1 MVASSGTTL
10 TVDVLVVGDGTGGA
24 AAAIQAARR
33 GVSVAIVTQQPWLG
47 GMLTSAGVCAPD
59 GNELECLQV
68 GFWGA
73 FLREL
78 ERRQA
83 DGLDH
88 AWVSFFTYNPRV
100 GAEIFRDWA
109 AELENLHWI
118 VGDRPRQVLREGDRV
133 VGVEFERHRIAA
145 TIIIDAT
152 ELGDLY
158 ALGEIPYR
166 WGWEVRDDFNEPS
179 APPTL
184 RPEHQREVVQSL
196 TWVAILQ
203 DYGQGNRA
211 PEVVTDAATYD
222 PSLFQQAWANHG
234 AAKFLDYGRL
244 PTDRL
249 MLNWPI
255 AGNDYAT
262 DLDRLV
268 GTDAE
273 RSACLAEAQIH
284 ALNCVRDIQTRLD
297 PRYGLAPDIFPP
309 IDGLPAGLALYPYFR
324 ESRRLVGLRTVCE
337 TDILPIAGGNVAPLP
352 TWNNRAESIAIG
364 NYPNDHHYAHFTLP
378 VQPKSLRWG
387 GRTTGT
393 PFAMPYR
400 ALIPAAIDG
409 LLACDKN
416 AAVSHVANGAT
427 RLQPVVLGLGQAAG
441 MAAALCV
448 ERGCQ
453 PRDLDVRSLQQALV
467 SDPIAPSAI
476 VPLFDRD
483 PRSADWVEIQL
494 RYADQP
500 ETYPIDGYADGDRS
514 PINPLP
520 LTNTTH
526 SAQPNHPGAIA
537 IHGTFTRKGD
547 NDYLLTDPQ
556 GTRWRLVTLSTAI
569 HHQLRDRAKSQFVGR
584 GYPNHAGGWIRVV
597 DMES

>member
-1 MVASSGTTL
+1 
-10 TVDVLVVGDGTGGA
+10 
-24 AAAIQAARR
+24 
-33 GVSVAIVTQQPWLG
+33 
-47 GMLTSAGVCAPD
+47 
-59 GNELECLQV
+59 
-68 GFWGA
+68 
-73 FLREL
+73 
-78 ERRQA
+78 
-83 DGLDH
+83 
-88 AWVSFFTYNPRV
+88 
-100 GAEIFRDWA
+100 
-109 AELENLHWI
+109 
-118 VGDRPRQVLREGDRV
+118 
-133 VGVEFERHRIAA
+133 
-145 TIIIDAT
+145 
-152 ELGDLY
+152 
-158 ALGEIPYR
+158 
-166 WGWEVRDDFNEPS
+166 
-179 APPTL
+179 
-184 RPEHQREVVQSL
+184 
-196 TWVAILQ
+196 
-203 DYGQGNRA
+203 
-211 PEVVTDAATYD
+211 
-222 PSLFQQAWANHG
+222 
-234 AAKFLDYGRL
+234 
-244 PTDRL
+244 
-249 MLNWPI
+249 
-255 AGNDYAT
+255 
-262 DLDRLV
+262 
-268 GTDAE
+268 
-273 RSACLAEAQIH
+273 
-284 ALNCVRDIQTRLD
+284 
-297 PRYGLAPDIFPP
+297 
-309 IDGLPAGLALYPYFR
+309 
-324 ESRRLVGLRTVCE
+324 VGLRTVCE

-483 PRSADWVEIQL
+483 PRSPDWVETQL

-500 ETYPIDGYADGDRS
+500 ETYPIDGYADGDRN
-514 PINPLP
+514 PIEPLP
-520 LTNTTH
+520 LANTTH

-584 GYPNHAGGWIRVV
+584 GYPNRAGGWIRVV

>member
-1 MVASSGTTL
+1 MTSARTTL

-33 GVSVAIVTQQPWLG
+33 GVRVAIVTQQPWLG

-78 ERRQA
+78 ERRQTG
-83 DGLDH
+83 GLDH
-88 AWVSFFTYNPRV
+88 AWVSFFTYNPRI

-109 AELENLHWI
+109 AELDNLQWI
-118 VGDRPRQVLREGDRV
+118 VGDRPRRVLRQGDRL
-133 VGVEFERHRIAA
+133 VGVEFERYVIEAA
-145 TIIIDAT
+145 IVIDGT

-158 ALGEIPYR
+158 ALGEVPHR
-166 WGWEVRDDFNEPS
+166 WGWDVQAEFNEPS
-179 APPTL
+179 APAVLTQ
-184 RPEHQREVVQSL
+184 EHRREVVQSL

-203 DYGQGNRA
+203 DYGQGQNA
-211 PEVVTDAATYD
+211 PAVAIDPATYD
-222 PSLFQQAWANHG
+222 PTLFKPAWANHG
-234 AAKFLDYGRL
+234 TTKFLDYGRL
-244 PTDRL
+244 PGDRF

-268 GTDAE
+268 GSDAD
-273 RSACLAEAQIH
+273 RAACLAEARAH
-284 ALNCVRDIQTRLD
+284 TLHCVHDIQTRLD
-297 PRYGLAPDIFPP
+297 RRYGLAEDIFPAV
-309 IDGLPAGLALYPYFR
+309 DGLPPGLALYPYFR

-337 TDILPIAGGNVAPLP
+337 TDILPIAGDSVAPLP
-352 TWNNRAESIAIG
+352 VWNDRAESIAIG

-378 VQPKSLRWG
+378 VQPKALRWG

-400 ALIPAAIDG
+400 ALIPATIDG

-453 PRDLDVRSLQQALV
+453 PRELDVRSLQQALV
-467 SDPIAPSAI
+467 SDPIAPSAV
-476 VPLFDRD
+476 VPVFDRD
-483 PRSADWVEIQL
+483 PRSVDWVEVQL

-500 ETYPIDGYADGDRS
+500 DTYPCHGYVDGDHS
-514 PINPLP
+514 DCAVLATP
-520 LTNTTH
+520 TTTE
-526 SAQPNHPGAIA
+526 AIA
-537 IHGTFTRKGD
+537 IHGQFTRQGD
-547 NDYLLTDPQ
+547 NDYTLTDHH
-556 GTRWRLVTLSTAI
+556 GMCWRLVTLVTAI
-569 HHQLRDRAKSQFVGR
+569 DHQLRDRANGALSGR
-584 GYPNHAGGWIRVV
+584 GYLNRGGGWIRLVALS
-597 DMES
+597 D